1 MNILG
6 TLGIH
11 FSFDATE
18 VDEGRKSLNLLAI
31 KMRGTNRSGD
41 GGGEPAMSIN
51 STLYVTPDLS
61 YEYYIIGERKEGRR

>member
-41 GGGEPAMSIN
+41 GGGSLLCLLIVLCM
-51 STLYVTPDLS
+51 
-61 YEYYIIGERKEGRR
+61 